1 MEDAVAVSNRIID
14 KYGANRES
22 LVEILRELND
32 VGGYLTT
39 DHLAQVAKRLR
50 LPESKV
56 VSVASFYSLISL
68 KPMGRHVIRFCQ
80 DAPCHVVGGREVWEA
95 LEHELGIPFGET
107 TLDGEWTLM
116 TTSCIG
122 ACAVGPVM
130 MVDDDIYGN
139 LTPEKVQEI
148 IATYRTAGHQAAQ
161 SADRTAVAV
170 QGGQV

>member
-1 MEDAVAVSNRIID
+1 MEDVIAATNRIID
-14 KYGANRES
+14 KYGANSES

-39 DHLAQVAKRLR
+39 EHLAQAAKRLR
-50 LPESKV
+50 VPESKV
-56 VSVASFYSLISL
+56 ASVASFYSLISL
-68 KPMGRHVIRFCQ
+68 EPMGRHVIRFCQ

-107 TLDGEWTLM
+107 TLDGEWSLM

-130 MVDDDIYGN
+130 MVDEDIYGN
-139 LTPEKVQEI
+139 LTPERAREI
-148 IATYRTAGHQAAQ
+148 IARYRTASRQAAQ
-161 SADRTAVAV
+161 SAERAGFAA
-170 QGGQV
+170 QGGQE

>member
-1 MEDAVAVSNRIID
+1 MEDAIAVSNKIID
-14 KYGANRES
+14 KYGANQES

-39 DHLAQVAKRLR
+39 EHLAHVAKRLR

-56 VSVASFYSLISL
+56 ASVASFYSLISL

-80 DAPCHVVGGREVWEA
+80 DAPCHVVGGAEVWEV
-95 LEHELGIPFGET
+95 LERELGVPFGET

-130 MVDDDIYGN
+130 MVDEDIYGN
-139 LTPEKVQEI
+139 LTPEKVREI
-148 IATYRTAGHQAAQ
+148 IARYRSARHQTAQ
-161 SADRTAVAV
+161 SAETAGVAV